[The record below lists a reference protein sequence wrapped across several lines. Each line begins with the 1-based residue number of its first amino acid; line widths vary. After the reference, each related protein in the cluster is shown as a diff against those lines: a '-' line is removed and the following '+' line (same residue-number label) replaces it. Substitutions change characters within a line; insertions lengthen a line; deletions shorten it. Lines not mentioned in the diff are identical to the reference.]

1 LRRGRPFGLEAEL
14 EMADYLSPA
23 SGRDMISLDT
33 FKELEKWM
41 NAHDSLGEEYM
52 IMGDKEKAIK
62 YYKLAVE
69 LNPGDTPYAKR
80 ILKNSKDRLRRLEVE
95 K

>member
-1 LRRGRPFGLEAEL
+1 MLNLDGFCPY
-14 EMADYLSPA
+14 YLAGGSV
-23 SGRDMISLDT
+23 
-33 FKELEKWM
+33 
-41 NAHDSLGEEYM
+41 NAHDSLGEAYM

-62 YYKLAVE
+62 FYKLAVE

-80 ILKNSKDRLRRLEVE
+80 VLQNSKDKLRELGVE